1 VVAVYEGV
9 LETMSQ
15 GEVLSSGGTGGYA
28 TDRGVNIAR
37 FHTTG
42 VDPQHGWIQRQF
54 VDIGGTRLKNVV
66 VKPYQDA
73 LLEEAV
79 GQHVALSVLGPPADS
94 GGRHVVVAIR
104 TPRAGVDRPSRKVLL
119 GSSSWL
125 VVKHWVTA
133 PFFFLIL
140 LLGSWLMSQVYAPL
154 LELGA
159 WIAFGVMV
167 WWMVVPFFRISK
179 VVKTATALDEPNGVS
194 LAPGS

>member
-1 VVAVYEGV
+1 MAVYEGV

-42 VDPQHGWIQRQF
+42 VDPQNGWIQRQF

-66 VKPYQDA
+66 VQPYQNA

-79 GQHVALSVLGPPADS
+79 GQHIALSVLGPPADS

-104 TPRAGVDRPSRKVLL
+104 TARAGVDRPSRNVLL

-125 VVKHWVTA
+125 VVKHCVTA
-133 PFFFLIL
+133 PFLFLIL
-140 LLGSWLMSQVYAPL
+140 LLGSWLVSQVWSPL
-154 LELGA
+154 MEVGA
-159 WIAFGVMV
+159 WMAFGATV
-167 WWMVVPFFRISK
+167 WWMVVPFFRIAN
-179 VVKTATALDEPNGVS
+179 VVKAASALDEAHPAT
-194 LAPGS
+194 LAPRS

>member
-1 VVAVYEGV
+1 MAVYEGV

-15 GEVLSSGGTGGYA
+15 GEVLSPGGTGGYA

-42 VDPQHGWIQRQF
+42 VDPQHGWVLRQF

-66 VKPYQDA
+66 VAPYQNA

-79 GQHVALSVLGPPADS
+79 GQQVALSVLGPSADS

-104 TPRAGVDRPSRKVLL
+104 TPRAGVDRPSRNVLL
-119 GSSSWL
+119 RSSSWL

-140 LLGSWLMSQVYAPL
+140 LLGSWLASQVYAPL

-159 WIAFGVMV
+159 WIAFGAMV
-167 WWMVVPFFRISK
+167 WWMVVPFFGIGRLIKAAS
-179 VVKTATALDEPNGVS
+179 ALDEGHPAT
-194 LAPGS
+194 LAPRS